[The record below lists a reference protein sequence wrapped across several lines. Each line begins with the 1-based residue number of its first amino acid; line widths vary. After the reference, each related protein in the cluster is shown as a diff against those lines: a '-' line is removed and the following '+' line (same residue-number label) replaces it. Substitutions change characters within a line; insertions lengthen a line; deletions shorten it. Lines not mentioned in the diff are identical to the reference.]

1 MSYLLIYIV
10 LSIVMALLMYRN
22 LQEYASI
29 KDIIPTPYTTIEDIV
44 TFLFLVML
52 WIPVLLVHTFLF
64 FKRFKL
70 ISLHLTIDLS
80 TWYLLSVYSK
90 HKDIFVESTVKTNYY
105 SFLCFQF
112 EYSYKKHP

>member
-1 MSYLLIYIV
+1 MSYLLIYII
-10 LSIVMALLMYRN
+10 LSIVMAFLQYRN

-29 KDIIPTPYTTIEDIV
+29 KDIVPTPYTTLEDIV

-70 ISLHLTIDLS
+70 LSLHIRIDLS
-80 TWYLLSVYSK
+80 KWYLLSEYSK
-90 HKDIFVESTVKTNYY
+90 HKNIFGEPIIKTNYY
-105 SFLCFQF
+105 YFLCFQF
-112 EYSYKKHP
+112 EYSYKKHC